1 MPGELV
7 GEPMRVHFAY
17 WGRRGGG
24 ARMALELAQAAIR
37 HPGLAATISVSSCNE
52 MLPAFA
58 ALGDAVLPLETFDSN
73 VGALTKAWRLPALR
87 RQLIERLRADR
98 TQAFVTLMPHVWS
111 PLIAP
116 AIRRA
121 GISYVTIVHD
131 GAAHPGDATGLVH
144 GWLLRDA
151 AQADL
156 VVTLSES
163 VRRHLTSAGRVAG
176 KPVVTLFTP
185 DMAPNAG
192 GHLAPPC
199 PFPEPGQPFRIAFVG
214 RIMPYK
220 GLPLLVEAMR
230 LLRQDGVPV
239 ALGVF
244 GSGELGGMAR
254 ELMRLDARVENRW
267 LPEDGLAKILEEQHA
282 VVLSHIE
289 ASQSGV
295 AALATGHGIPLI
307 ATPIGGLVEQVQD
320 GYNGILAE
328 AVTAEALAAAIRKLA
343 SDRALY
349 VRLCDSIRQS
359 RGERSPG
366 RFLDALLSILPVRKS

>member
-1 MPGELV
+1 MPGEPV
-7 GEPMRVHFAY
+7 SEPLRVHFAY

-24 ARMALELAQAAIR
+24 ARMALELARAAIQ
-37 HPGLAATISVSSCNE
+37 HPGLSATISVSSSNE
-52 MLPAFA
+52 MLPAFT
-58 ALGDAVLPLETFDSN
+58 ALGDAVLSLDTFDSN
-73 VGALTKAWRLPALR
+73 AGALTKAWRLPALQ
-87 RQLIERLRADR
+87 RQLIARLRADR

-121 GISYVTIVHD
+121 GVSYATIVHD

-151 AQADL
+151 ARADL
-156 VVTLSES
+156 VITLSGA
-163 VRRHLTSAGRVAG
+163 VKHHLTSAGRVAG

-185 DMAPNAG
+185 DMGPG
-192 GHLAPPC
+192 LATSLPRAC

-220 GLPLLVEAMR
+220 GLPLLVEAVR

-244 GSGELGGMAR
+244 GSGELGDMAR
-254 ELMRLDARVENRW
+254 ELMRLDAHVENHW
-267 LPEDGLAKILEEQHA
+267 LAEDGLAKILEKQHA
-282 VVLSHIE
+282 VVLSHTE

-295 AALATGHGIPLI
+295 AALATGHGVPLI

-320 GYNGILAE
+320 GHNGILAE

-343 SDRALY
+343 RDRALY

-359 RGERSPG
+359 RGERSAG
-366 RFLDALLSILPVRKS
+366 RFLDALLAILPVRKS